1 MQPRTLFQSA
11 SDSSE
16 DDSDSS
22 EDDSDSSD
30 DDSDSSEDDCARL
43 SSFIDF
49 DLQPVFLGFES
60 FAAFSD
66 ALVGEDDDFVGFN
79 TSQVEDAATSL
90 FMLLESTPTLF
101 ANLSAQINESSG
113 QFVLDGGFRS
123 DQNEAVFATFAN
135 LSSEFVAVAS
145 EMCGIVLTE
154 SQLNSTNEVFTLILP
169 ASLYISLECE
179 ALNET
184 IVANAI
190 ATAQPS
196 FGGGRAIDTI
206 SRISSMVAGT
216 ALGLLALISICCRI
230 RFFTALPPDDPAT
243 AAQELLDEFVFQI
256 SDRCG
261 VPLSNSSLALLNRYY
276 LDELVNDVS

>member
-22 EDDSDSSD
+22 DDDSDSSED
-30 DDSDSSEDDCARL
+30 GSDSSEDDCARL

-79 TSQVEDAATSL
+79 TSRVEDAATSL

-145 EMCGIVLTE
+145 EVCSTVLTE
-154 SQLNSTNEVFTLILP
+154 SQLNSTNELFTLILP
-169 ASLYISLECE
+169 TSLYISLECA

-184 IVANAI
+184 IVENAI
-190 ATAQPS
+190 ATAD
-196 FGGGRAIDTI
+196 GDNERAVVAIVGI
-206 SRISSMVAGT
+206 STAVSGT
-216 ALGLLALISICCRI
+216 MTVLLALISICCRI
-230 RFFTALPPDDPAT
+230 ANFIDSNPGDPAT
-243 AAQELLDEFVFQI
+243 ASTMAQELLDDFVFQI

-276 LDELVNDVS
+276 LEELVDSG